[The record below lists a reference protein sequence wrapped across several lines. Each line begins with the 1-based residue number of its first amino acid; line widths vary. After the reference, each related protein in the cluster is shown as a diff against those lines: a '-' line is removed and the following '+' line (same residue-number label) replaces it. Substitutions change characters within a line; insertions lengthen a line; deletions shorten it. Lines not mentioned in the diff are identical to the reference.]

1 MKLLPV
7 VLLYSSFLG
16 ATTTTTTP
24 PKPVVPQIET
34 NLTPLQQVQHYADGR
49 KITFTKR
56 GKSWWLEIDKVDAFG
71 IGATKDLAIE
81 YFLVHVDLL
90 DHELNKPH
98 LTTIPKDP
106 GPPAGFV
113 CPDEQN
119 CL

>member
-1 MKLLPV
+1 MKLLPAI
-7 VLLYSSFLG
+7 LLYSSLLG
-16 ATTTTTTP
+16 ATTTTVTP
-24 PKPVVPQIET
+24 PKPITPPT
-34 NLTPLQQVQHYADGR
+34 NEVLTPLQQVQKYADGR

-56 GKSWWLEIDKVDAFG
+56 GKNWWLEIDNVDAFG
-71 IGATKDLAIE
+71 IGVTKEAAID

-106 GPPAGFV
+106 GPPAGLV
-113 CPDEQN
+113 CPEGQN